1 MMQIKPSYVAGVG
14 LLGAL
19 ALFGRSSSEPTRS
32 ESPGKCPICG
42 ESVDPRGLNGH
53 LRFGHDL
60 DADEARQVTSSGEAM
75 EVTTG

>member
-1 MMQIKPSYVAGVG
+1 MQIKPIYLAALGVVGVAAVLRRGSDS
-14 LLGAL
+14 AT
-19 ALFGRSSSEPTRS
+19 ASEPLDA
-32 ESPGKCPICG
+32 CPICG

-60 DADEARQVTSSGEAM
+60 DPAQARQVTSSGDGM

>member
-1 MMQIKPSYVAGVG
+1 MRIRPSYIVALGVVG
-14 LLGAL
+14 VALLAGRDSDEATAKAL
-19 ALFGRSSSEPTRS
+19 SDQ
-32 ESPGKCPICG
+32 CPICG

-60 DADEARQVTSSGEAM
+60 DTDEARQLTSSGEAM